1 MKEDIRMTNGYT
13 KTYNLLGITMLS
25 IASLVLTGC
34 NSEPKRV
41 EADFGNS
48 ATQMI
53 QASTYNPEAAAS
65 TESKPVI
72 GMDGKRAMSS
82 MEAMRTDTERVKD
95 FDDVFDIELSTD

>member
-1 MKEDIRMTNGYT
+1 
-13 KTYNLLGITMLS
+13 ML
-25 IASLVLTGC
+25 IMASVLLTGC

-41 EADFGNS
+41 EADYGNS
-48 ATQMI
+48 VTQMI

-72 GMDGKRAMSS
+72 GMDGKRAISTLD
-82 MEAMRTDTERVKD
+82 AMQTDTKRVED